1 MFALVCSFQLGQK
14 ISKEINPQSTKPSDV
29 KVMKTL
35 VPLVEKGTDLLKKYN
50 ESGNATIDYINI
62 TDSLGELGRQWGMS
76 NRGAS
81 PPPFPGKTKRLTERR
96 ARALLRRICTPL
108 LVDCLLYTT
117 YRPLVSSTS
126 PPPRLPL
133 KLRPRFGP
141 E

>member
-81 PPPFPGKTKRLTERR
+81 PPLSRKNKKIDGEEGESIATTDMHPTPGGLL
-96 ARALLRRICTPL
+96 ALHY
-108 LVDCLLYTT
+108 V
-117 YRPLVSSTS
+117 
-126 PPPRLPL
+126 
-133 KLRPRFGP
+133 
-141 E
+141 